1 MPGMARNT
9 GLSASA
15 MEDKKKKS
23 AKKNKDTVLGGGAEK
38 GKEVQTRATEGAAAG
53 SLAGPIGT
61 VVGAAIGAGAGLAE
75 SNKNKKADA
84 ETTTRPKRRRVAAV
98 RSNINRR
105 KQESVART
113 ATLAQSVAKWQ
124 KDLR

>member
-1 MPGMARNT
+1 MPQNT

-15 MEDKKKKS
+15 MAEKKKKKAA
-23 AKKNKDTVLGGGAEK
+23 AKANKDTVLGGGAEK
-38 GKEVQTRATEGAAAG
+38 GNEVSTRASEGAATG
-53 SLAGPIGT
+53 TLISPGVGT
-61 VVGAAIGAGAGLAE
+61 VIGAAIGAGAGLAE

-84 ETTTRPKRRRVAAV
+84 ETTTRPRRRRLAHV
-98 RSNINRR
+98 RANANRR
-105 KQESVART
+105 KDESVART